1 MISNRLSPSIFGVTL
16 VATFA
21 AGSALALA
29 QDAAAPAGPP
39 AGPARRSLIGVR
51 CKDEIPKFCAD
62 VPAGGGRLAACL
74 RKHDAE
80 LSEPCK
86 GALNAAA
93 PAPKTAQAPSAP
105 AAAAPVAAAAA
116 PAPGMGR
123 HHGAGPRMEWGPMHG
138 MHKAC
143 GADVDKFCKEVPPGH
158 GRVAVCLN
166 EHPADLSPA
175 CKAVVGKVMEH
186 MNEPMQAH
194 ADCAADA
201 QKFCGDVPAG
211 FGRTGFC
218 LGEHSAELSPACKTQ
233 VEAMKSRWAK
243 RGSKVAAKATPTA
256 APAPV
261 APAAAPPAPAA
272 PPVMA
277 APAHPAPAAA
287 PAPGK

>member
-1 MISNRLSPSIFGVTL
+1 MKRSLPSVLGMTL
-16 VATFA
+16 AAMLA
-21 AGSALALA
+21 AGSALA
-29 QDAAAPAGPP
+29 QEAAAPP
-39 AGPARRSLIGVR
+39 AGAPARRSLIATR
-51 CKDEIPKFCAD
+51 CKDDVPKFCAD
-62 VPAGGGRLAACL
+62 AQPGGGRLAICL

-86 GALNAAA
+86 AALAAA
-93 PAPKTAQAPSAP
+93 GPAPKTAMAQPATAPGAP
-105 AAAAPVAAAAA
+105 GAATP
-116 PAPGMGR
+116 PAPGMGKGP
-123 HHGAGPRMEWGPMHG
+123 HHGGGARMMEWGPMHG

-143 GADVDKFCKEVPPGH
+143 GTEVDKFCKEVPPGH

-166 EHPADLSPA
+166 EHPADLGPG

-194 ADCAADA
+194 ADCAADV

-233 VEAMKSRWAK
+233 VEAMKAHWAK
-243 RGSKVAAKATPTA
+243 HATKAAAKGTAPAAA
-256 APAPV
+256 AP
-261 APAAAPPAPAA
+261 AAPPAPA
-272 PPVMA
+272 MA
-277 APAHPAPAAA
+277 APPHPAPAPA